1 MMQLF
6 LNQSLTATFVR
17 LNSFFLK
24 DYFLLVYN
32 FWLGPLK
39 RSLLNFYE
47 IFIERIRGDEAYM
60 LIVFSIVFYFVI
72 STT

>member
-1 MMQLF
+1 MQLF
-6 LNQSLTATFVR
+6 LTQSLTTSFVR
-17 LNSFFLK
+17 LKSFFLK
-24 DYFLLVYN
+24 DNSLVVYN

-39 RSLLNFYE
+39 GSLLNFYE
-47 IFIERIRGDEAYM
+47 ILIERIRGDETYM